1 MAEIVRG
8 WMPSD
13 PDLEVLGR
21 RNTGWCTL
29 KPRDHVR
36 RQTAAACL
44 SQEELEIIRRVVAR
58 AEVFDRTEEQRLRL
72 LALQCEKVLSSAHGD
87 GSTSCVF
94 CARSFDLGQKY
105 NHVICKDC
113 GKATCISCKAD
124 YKQHSGEVICLCKSC
139 LNQRELWMK
148 SGAWFTNTLPTVKEP
163 TLKPPQVLKNQ
174 LVRAH
179 DVTMMDEL
187 STKERSQPE
196 PSDVAPPSFDHVLPL
211 GSIHT
216 RKPAG
221 DSTSNEIINAHF
233 TQPSEAKTK
242 TDPGA
247 VSKEDS
253 CHQIQPEV
261 STILNVADQTPSDSQ
276 PPLIEEVHSSIEQT
290 QQVNALPTSNVVDS
304 YEQQTGEDLVTSS
317 KESYDW
323 KCKRGKYV
331 KKGAPKKANVKEG
344 TPGKHNPPVR
354 DTCTSTSALPQVILQ
369 QEVLIGD
376 QNETIPAP
384 PTEAT
389 STSTTI
395 PFSSPYRLSQLKPVE
410 GTPAWDGL
418 ECVDTQHPLIETV
431 PPHRTLPEVPEVEKA
446 GVEVKNKGTNVEA
459 KIAENEAQL
468 SQCDQGMI
476 GHGQSALS
484 TTSTIT
490 DEIPLCVQPLKPDE
504 TGASTFESVQQHT
517 TCSEGIVD
525 PHGYRNGEDQD
536 MISKEPYDW
545 KRKRGRYVKRDQ
557 RKKTNTGEEALGK
570 PSPPQDANTPQSLP
584 QTPSQQGLIEGQSE
598 IKSVLIT
605 ELPSM
610 DVASMASREAL
621 LIAATTNV
629 SLQIPAD
636 SIPTSDMSV
645 EEASKRN
652 GISEAVC
659 DTLPSEL
666 SNGEYSVEGQPLAS
680 KAGDKDGTVVGLG
693 KAENDRPAKREEVY
707 PHDRIILH
715 PVAVHLPGAKIS
727 TNEQGQAEVSITSSI
742 TGATPLSTQQCAT
755 PPVDATDISK
765 HQTGDLD
772 TTREESFDWRHKRG
786 THVKKKS
793 QRKKTNDGEEAQEKY
808 HPPPPDTSTTSLP
821 QVLSHQDALISVGSI
836 FQHFVEPTPTA
847 PNETLAK
854 LVCVGLENVETQPPY
869 QQPTSGLSGDVLDRM
884 LSELPSVEKG
894 NTEGKLDVKLSTSEN
909 QEVIV
914 VVLGKAECDIPA
926 ETVEAHFKQEDIL
939 QPVVIHTPDTKTR
952 PHTKDLDVSSE
963 GLKSDKGQ
971 TAASISSIVS
981 GLDIQLSKLDGKVV
995 SAIETTQQLITPP
1008 EDTVDPHEHQTDTTS
1023 KEYFDW
1029 KSKRGK
1035 YVKKKK
1041 TNTGEV
1047 VLEKHYKPLQDAST
1061 ASSQQV
1067 PSQQDRTETE
1077 TIEPTSTNPIETIA
1091 ESSHPTLELDTA
1103 FSISTEPDE
1112 EATKHSSIGGGLKC
1126 VDTPP
1131 PCQQQ
1136 TSEPNGTIVDGS
1148 IIDDRIEAQLEVM
1161 SLRDGG
1167 GESVAVSLC
1176 EPAEAIINAAI
1187 NGLNVSSLETAFDKK
1202 EHPELSINATLPPDI
1217 QPSKVEEVFS
1227 TIETTQQLIILPED
1241 TVHSQKTEDLDTT
1254 REESFDWRR
1263 KRGTHVKKKSQ
1274 RKKTN
1279 DGEEVQHHP
1288 PPQETN
1294 AASLPQVPSHQDAL
1308 IRVETEILSVEPTHT
1323 VPTVIMAELSHAT
1336 LVQDTALSIQTE
1348 PDEEA
1353 SKHSS
1358 IGGGLESLDTP
1369 PPCQQPTSD
1378 PNGTI
1383 LDGTQSEISIIEDRI
1398 EAKLDNVS
1406 LRDVGGESVAIS
1418 LLSPAE
1424 AIISAAMKDL
1434 KVSSLETA
1442 FDNKEHPELSINAIL
1457 PPDIQPSKV
1466 EEVLSTI
1473 ETTQHLITLPEDTV
1487 HSQTGDLDTTMEESF
1502 DWRRKRGTQVKKK
1515 SQRKKTNDGE
1525 EAQHHP
1531 PPQETNAASLPQ
1543 VPSHQDTLIRVET
1556 GILSVEAPHTVP
1568 SEIMAEL
1575 SHPTLELDTALPTEP
1590 DEEASKHS
1598 SIGGGLESVDTPP
1611 SCQLQTS
1618 EPSGTI
1624 PERALLEVS
1633 SKIEAKL
1640 DVMTLRDG
1648 EGECVAVSLC
1658 EPAVKEMPH
1667 LLEEKI
1673 LQHMTVLHPAEVTIS
1688 AAIKDLNVSSLE
1700 TVFDK
1705 KEQPELPTTTTNSA
1719 DIQPSKP
1726 EWNVVST
1733 IETITPPEDTAD
1745 QHEHQIGDLDTTRE
1759 ESFDWRRKR
1768 GTQVKKKSQ
1777 RKKTNDGEEA
1787 QHHPPPQETNAASLL
1802 QVPSHQ
1808 DTLIRVE
1815 TEILS
1820 VEPPHTVPTETIA
1833 ELSHPTLEL
1842 DTALPTEPDEEA
1854 SKHSSIGG
1862 GLESVD
1868 TPPSC
1873 QLQTSEPSG
1882 TLPER
1887 ALLEVSSKIEAKLDP
1902 MTLRDGEGESVAVS
1916 LCEPAVKE
1924 MPHLQEEKILQHMTV
1939 LHPAEVTISAAI
1951 KDLNVSFLETVFD
1964 KKEQLELPTTTTNSA
1979 AIQPSKPEWNVV
1991 STIETITPPKDNAY
2005 PHEHQTGDLDTTR
2018 EESFDWRRKR
2028 GTQVKKKSQ
2037 RKKTNDGEEAQH
2049 HPPPQETNA
2058 ASLPHVPSYQDALIR
2073 VEIEILS
2080 VEPTHTVPTVIM
2092 AELSHVTLV
2101 QDTAL
2106 SIQTEPDEETSKHSS
2121 IGGGLESVD
2130 TPPPCQ
2136 QPTSYPNGT
2145 FRDGTQSKV
2154 SIIEDRIEAKLDV
2167 MSLRDGR
2174 GESVAISLLSP
2185 AEAIISAAMK
2195 DLKVSSLATAFDN
2208 KEHPELSINAILPPD
2223 IQPSKV
2229 EEVLSTTETM
2239 QHLITLPEDTVHSQ
2253 TGDLDTTMKESFDW
2267 RRKRGT
2273 QVKKKSQR
2281 KKTNDGEEAQHHP
2294 PPQETNAASL
2304 PQVPSH
2310 QDTLIR
2316 VETGIL
2322 SVEAPHTV
2330 PSEIMAELSHPTLE
2344 LDTALPTAPD
2354 EEASKHS
2361 SIGGGLESV
2370 DTPPSCQ
2377 LQTSEPSGTIPE
2389 RALLEVSSK
2398 IEAKLDVMTLRDGE
2412 GESVAVSLC
2421 EPAVKEMPHLLEE
2434 KILQHMTVLHPAEV
2448 TTSAAIKDL
2457 NVSSLETVFDKKE
2470 QPELPTTTTNS
2481 ADIQPSK
2488 PEWNVV
2494 STIETITPPEDNAY
2508 PHEHQTGDLDTTME
2522 ESFDWSRKRGTQVKK
2537 KSQRKKTNDGEEAQ
2551 HHPPPQETNAASLPQ
2566 VPSHQ
2571 DALIRVETEILSV
2584 EPTHI
2589 VPTVIMAELSHAT
2602 LVQDTALS
2610 IQTEPDEEASKVSSI
2625 SGGLESV
2632 DTPPSCQQPT
2642 SDPNGTILD
2651 GTQSEVSIIEDRI
2664 EAKLD
2669 VMSLRDGG
2677 GESVAIS
2684 LLSPAEA
2691 IITAAMKDQ
2700 NVSSLE
2706 TAFDNKEHPE
2716 LSINAILPPDIQPS
2730 KVEEVLSTIETTQH
2744 LITLPED
2751 TVHSQ
2756 TGDLDTTMEESFD
2769 WRRKRGTQV
2778 KKKSQRKKTNDGE
2791 EAQHHPP
2798 PQKTNAASL
2807 PQVPSHQDT
2816 LIRVETGILSV
2827 EPPHTVPTE
2836 TIAELSHPTL
2846 ELDTALPTEPDE
2858 EASKHSSIGGGL
2870 ESVDTPPSCQL
2881 QTSEPIGTIP
2891 ERALLEVSSKI
2902 EAKLDVMTLRDG
2914 EGESVAVS
2922 LCEPAVK
2929 EMPHLQ
2935 EEKILQHMT
2944 VLHPAEVT
2952 ISAAIKDLNVSF
2964 LETVFDKK
2972 EQPEL
2977 PTTTTN
2983 SADIQPSKP
2992 EWNVVSTIETITTPE
3007 DTADQH
3013 EHQVGDLDTTREE
3026 SFDWRRKRGTQVK
3039 KKSQRKKTNDGEEVQ
3054 HHPPPQETNAASL
3067 PQVPSHQDA
3076 LIRVET
3082 GILSVEPPHTVPT
3095 ETIAEL
3101 SHPTLELDTA
3111 LPTEP
3116 DEEASKHSSIGGGLE
3131 SVDTPPPCQLQTSE
3145 PSGTI
3150 PDRALLEVSSKI
3162 EAKLDAMTLR
3172 DGEGESVSLC
3182 ELAVKEMSHLQE
3194 EKVQHVTVLHPA
3206 EVAIS
3211 ATIKDLNVSFLETVN
3226 EQPELPTTTTNSAD
3240 IQPSKPQWNVVSTI
3254 ETITPPEDNAD
3265 PHEHQTGDLDTTMKE
3280 SFDWRR
3286 KRGTQVKKKS
3296 QRKKTNDGEEAQHH
3310 PPPQETNA
3318 ASLPQ
3323 LPSHQDTLIRVET
3336 EILSVEPPHTVPTET
3351 IAELS
3356 HPTLELDTALPTE
3369 PDEEASKH
3377 SSIGGGLESVDTPPS
3392 CQLQTSEPSGTIPDR
3407 ALLEVSSKIEAKLDV
3422 MTLRDGEGESVSLC
3436 ELAVKEMSHLQEEK
3450 IQHVTVLHPVEATIS
3465 AAIKDLNVKDLNVF
3479 SLVTVFDK
3487 KENSELPII
3496 ITLPPDIQ
3504 PSNLEGKAISAIE
3517 TTQQLITPPEDTVD
3531 SHEHQTGDLD
3541 LANKES
3547 FDWRR
3552 KRGTQVKKK
3561 SQRKKTNDGEEVQ
3574 HHPPPQETN
3583 AASLPQV
3590 PSHQDT
3596 LIRVETGILSVEA
3609 PHTVPTEIIAE
3620 LSHPTLVLDTA
3631 LPIPTEPDEEANKR
3645 SSISGGLECVDTPP
3659 CQQPTSDPN
3668 GTIPV
3673 RAYPEAYPEVSSVEQ
3688 NKIEGK
3694 SDVMLST
3701 QENEE
3706 STVLCGAKDETTAMK
3721 EMSCVHLE
3729 QGKTLQLERCVH
3741 PAEANISADIKDL
3754 HISLERVIDK
3764 KEVSEVSVTA
3774 TIPLDIQP
3782 SKLEAL
3788 STIGTTQPLITL
3800 PEATVDSHEHQTRD
3814 LDANNEESI
3823 GWRHNRGTH
3832 VKKGH
3837 RRKTNTGKEALVK
3850 HHSPLQVVSTSVS
3863 LQFISQQTLPLSEAM
3878 VDTVDEISVAD
3889 CVHKHMVY
3897 NNSDKH
3903 ALVNSCGFLVQ
3914 ETDVVKLP
3922 AEMTNLEQ
3930 PNTEDTTFV
3939 IPEGEKTI
3947 NLVKENLPITDTVCS
3962 VNLKGFNDYVIGD
3975 EQQQHTAESN
3985 ELLPQAGST
3994 PYIQR
3999 GTTTSHLTEAIPP
4012 EVIDTTAGKRHI
4024 HGSLEGAKCEQRQ
4037 QEESIVESPSDVVTP
4052 KIVGDLISIIEPAKQ
4067 LNAQQ
4072 ADTVSDGTTEADVVI
4087 PSMPQ
4092 GHKLVHLTYARPKRS
4107 ARAPSKGLRMSFG
4120 EHSNFSST
4128 STSAQQAADEGG
4140 LKGPHFLEPAQEVS
4154 PSRCINSSNP
4164 DHMVATPTTTTSLV
4178 SELHRAFRHPK
4189 WSTLVCP
4196 IDKYEEQTP
4205 VTSRADTDAAGTGSN
4220 YPYITLKTD
4229 GAVKPITESSI
4240 TTSTHPTLMPNV
4252 LQTSTT
4258 PKSTIT
4264 ASGISLTTEL
4274 HNVFTL
4280 PKWRKIT
4287 GVCAVEPVEHHD
4299 SNSHTWPRCRLAANV
4314 LSDEIIDRTPSEV
4327 PGMEVSIEGNLD
4339 IIMAPTDGHKLVHL
4353 THSRPKRSARAPSKG
4368 ITRLA
4373 GVHSKVSTTEERLT
4387 SHLVADGNRLTEP
4400 HHLELSQDLHKTDAI
4415 PVAPIIALHTLPTS
4429 LSSELHH
4436 MFTLPKWR
4444 KLMCPIDV
4452 YDEQIPVTSCEN
4464 ATTVEESN
4472 IARTTGQVDSNL
4484 IPTPT
4489 TLVASSETSVA
4500 IVTTSSPYSTPVLDA
4515 IQTVTSLRTLT
4526 NDVHRTL
4533 PVPLTTDVV
4542 GTSVPPEA
4550 HLEVMY
4556 DNHTAVCCE
4565 LEKESLHQQPTSVHS
4580 EDSFGRTPSKVPSVE
4595 DCVEGKRSNIVP
4607 TEGQNEGVVSDG
4619 AMIKSA
4625 CDVADTANDSNKDIS
4640 PISLAN
4646 VSLVQSNIGAH
4657 VTSLD
4662 GSTEVLMCDEG
4673 QPEVPIILS
4682 VDCESP
4688 LDIGAP
4694 IHEGVLQIAITSP
4707 PNTTEQPQQQTPE
4720 EDVDGAGTD
4729 PFQWK
4734 RKKRIKIGLSMPT
4747 NAKDAVFHQHLGQH
4761 SSTPLEIAQPDPL
4774 VLSAP
4779 NDETREPS
4787 LQAEGAPE
4795 MPTAHNSMTEQ
4806 VERNASSL
4814 GYVTPSDMLHRP
4826 HASVDEDAGTTD
4838 KSVTATYE
4846 EKPRDDRGLLS
4857 LTVTSEENIKTAA
4870 FSGPQIEIPLPL
4882 NELKIMLP
4890 SEAMSIALPET
4901 MSLGIA
4907 EVVPTAL
4914 IAASPTDQATSPS
4927 TVFSE
4932 LRMVEPTENLD
4943 PNNTMKD
4950 MAANDT
4956 LEALH
4961 ERNGKQ
4967 NTNLDTHP
4975 ATFETSVHV
4984 PVIEDAIC
4992 NPVERDTICSPARDV
5007 PSKRD
5012 VPPTG
5017 DVPPTSSTNAQGD
5030 TSGDRMLPHPVEDTK
5045 QSAEHEGVDAEEVSG
5060 SQHSDEFKWRRGR
5073 VVRRK
5078 KTVPKEMGDEENEL
5092 LPQPRPRSAAI
5103 ERSISPM
5110 SELIPRP
5117 HSEAFEKNASVQSQ
5131 PHSAIVGSPNI
5142 SPCHDRTPQQRPH
5155 SGAVEKGGSPCH
5167 DPTPQQR
5174 PCSGAVE
5181 KGGSPCH
5188 DPTPQQRPHSG
5199 AIEKGGSP
5207 CHDPTPQQRPRSG
5220 AIEKGGSPCHDPTP
5234 QQRPRSG
5241 AVEKGGSPCHDPTP
5255 QQRPRSGAVE
5265 KGGSP
5270 CHDPTPQQRPRS
5282 GAIEKG
5288 GSPCHD
5294 PTPQRP
5300 RSGAVEKGG
5309 SPCHDPTPQQR
5320 PRSGAVEKGGS
5331 PHHDPILELGPDQTP
5346 PPNGDTPVLS
5356 GHKTSG
5362 TAIAAQIPPG
5372 KATEEKT
5379 SFLRRKGARRDA
5391 SEHHK

>member
-1 MAEIVRG
+1 M
-8 WMPSD
+8 
-13 PDLEVLGR
+13 
-21 RNTGWCTL
+21 
-29 KPRDHVR
+29 
-36 RQTAAACL
+36 Q
-44 SQEELEIIRRVVAR
+44 
-58 AEVFDRTEEQRLRL
+58 
-72 LALQCEKVLSSAHGD
+72 
-87 GSTSCVF
+87 
-94 CARSFDLGQKY
+94 
-105 NHVICKDC
+105 
-113 GKATCISCKAD
+113 
-124 YKQHSGEVICLCKSC
+124 
-139 LNQRELWMK
+139 
-148 SGAWFTNTLPTVKEP
+148 
-163 TLKPPQVLKNQ
+163 
-174 LVRAH
+174 
-179 DVTMMDEL
+179 
-187 STKERSQPE
+187 
-196 PSDVAPPSFDHVLPL
+196 L

-652 GISEAVC
+652 GIRYGDTWPSYQQPIFVHSEAVC

-821 QVLSHQDALISVGSI
+821 QVSSHQDALISVGSI

-1091 ESSHPTLELDTA
+1091 ESSHPTLVQDTA

-1136 TSEPNGTIVDGS
+1136 TSESNGTIVDGS

-1358 IGGGLESLDTP
+1358 IGGGLESVDTP

-1531 PPQETNAASLPQ
+1531 PPQKTNAASLPQ

-1590 DEEASKHS
+1590 DDEASKHS

-1624 PERALLEVS
+1624 PERALSEVS

-1673 LQHMTVLHPAEVTIS
+1673 LQHMTVLHPAEVTTS

-1733 IETITPPEDTAD
+1733 VETITPPEDTAD
-1745 QHEHQIGDLDTTRE
+1745 QHEHQFGDLDTTRE

-1820 VEPPHTVPTETIA
+1820 VEPPHTVPTEIIA
-1833 ELSHPTLEL
+1833 EFSHPTLEL

-1939 LHPAEVTISAAI
+1939 LHPAEVTTSAAI

-2037 RKKTNDGEEAQH
+2037 RKKTNDGEEVQH

-2136 QPTSYPNGT
+2136 QPTSDPNGT
-2145 FRDGTQSKV
+2145 FRDGTQSEV

-2361 SIGGGLESV
+2361 SIVGGLESV

-2610 IQTEPDEEASKVSSI
+2610 IQTEPDEEASKHSSI
-2625 SGGLESV
+2625 GGGLESV

-2836 TIAELSHPTL
+2836 TIAEFSHPTL

-2870 ESVDTPPSCQL
+2870 
-2881 QTSEPIGTIP
+2881 
-2891 ERALLEVSSKI
+2891 K
-2902 EAKLDVMTLRDG
+2902 
-2914 EGESVAVS
+2914 
-2922 LCEPAVK
+2922 
-2929 EMPHLQ
+2929 
-2935 EEKILQHMT
+2935 
-2944 VLHPAEVT
+2944 
-2952 ISAAIKDLNVSF
+2952 
-2964 LETVFDKK
+2964 
-2972 EQPEL
+2972 
-2977 PTTTTN
+2977 
-2983 SADIQPSKP
+2983 
-2992 EWNVVSTIETITTPE
+2992 
-3007 DTADQH
+3007 
-3013 EHQVGDLDTTREE
+3013 
-3026 SFDWRRKRGTQVK
+3026 
-3039 KKSQRKKTNDGEEVQ
+3039 
-3054 HHPPPQETNAASL
+3054 
-3067 PQVPSHQDA
+3067 
-3076 LIRVET
+3076 
-3082 GILSVEPPHTVPT
+3082 
-3095 ETIAEL
+3095 
-3101 SHPTLELDTA
+3101 
-3111 LPTEP
+3111 
-3116 DEEASKHSSIGGGLE
+3116 
-3131 SVDTPPPCQLQTSE
+3131 
-3145 PSGTI
+3145 
-3150 PDRALLEVSSKI
+3150 
-3162 EAKLDAMTLR
+3162 
-3172 DGEGESVSLC
+3172 
-3182 ELAVKEMSHLQE
+3182 
-3194 EKVQHVTVLHPA
+3194 
-3206 EVAIS
+3206 
-3211 ATIKDLNVSFLETVN
+3211 
-3226 EQPELPTTTTNSAD
+3226 
-3240 IQPSKPQWNVVSTI
+3240 
-3254 ETITPPEDNAD
+3254 
-3265 PHEHQTGDLDTTMKE
+3265 
-3280 SFDWRR
+3280 
-3286 KRGTQVKKKS
+3286 
-3296 QRKKTNDGEEAQHH
+3296 
-3310 PPPQETNA
+3310 
-3318 ASLPQ
+3318 
-3323 LPSHQDTLIRVET
+3323 
-3336 EILSVEPPHTVPTET
+3336 
-3351 IAELS
+3351 
-3356 HPTLELDTALPTE
+3356 
-3369 PDEEASKH
+3369 
-3377 SSIGGGLESVDTPPS
+3377 SVDTPPS

-3889 CVHKHMVY
+3889 CVHKHMVH

-4120 EHSNFSST
+4120 EHSNFPST

-4154 PSRCINSSNP
+4154 PSRCINSSDP

-4205 VTSRADTDAAGTGSN
+4205 VTSRADTDAAGTESN

-4287 GVCAVEPVEHHD
+4287 GVCTVEPVEHHD
-4299 SNSHTWPRCRLAANV
+4299 SNSYTWPRCRLAANV

-4353 THSRPKRSARAPSKG
+4353 THSRPKRAARAPSKG

-4373 GVHSKVSTTEERLT
+4373 GVHSKVSTTEETLT

-4415 PVAPIIALHTLPTS
+4415 PVAPITALHTLPTS

-4452 YDEQIPVTSCEN
+4452 YDEQIPVTSCAN

-4472 IARTTGQVDSNL
+4472 IARTTGQVDANL

-4500 IVTTSSPYSTPVLDA
+4500 IVTPSSPYSTPVLDA

-4533 PVPLTTDVV
+4533 PVPLTTDAV

-4694 IHEGVLQIAITSP
+4694 IHEGVLQIANTSP

-5167 DPTPQQR
+5167 DPTPQRPRSGAVEKGGSPCHDPTPQQR
-5174 PCSGAVE
+5174 PRSGAIEKGGSPCHDPTPQQRPRSGAVE

>member
-1 MAEIVRG
+1 M
-8 WMPSD
+8 
-13 PDLEVLGR
+13 
-21 RNTGWCTL
+21 
-29 KPRDHVR
+29 
-36 RQTAAACL
+36 Q
-44 SQEELEIIRRVVAR
+44 
-58 AEVFDRTEEQRLRL
+58 
-72 LALQCEKVLSSAHGD
+72 
-87 GSTSCVF
+87 
-94 CARSFDLGQKY
+94 
-105 NHVICKDC
+105 
-113 GKATCISCKAD
+113 
-124 YKQHSGEVICLCKSC
+124 
-139 LNQRELWMK
+139 
-148 SGAWFTNTLPTVKEP
+148 
-163 TLKPPQVLKNQ
+163 
-174 LVRAH
+174 
-179 DVTMMDEL
+179 
-187 STKERSQPE
+187 
-196 PSDVAPPSFDHVLPL
+196 L

-290 QQVNALPTSNVVDS
+290 QQVNALPTGNVVDS

-395 PFSSPYRLSQLKPVE
+395 PFSSPYRLSQLKQVE

-468 SQCDQGMI
+468 SQYDQGMMI

-504 TGASTFESVQQHT
+504 TGASYFESVQQHT

-629 SLQIPAD
+629 SLQISAD

-645 EEASKRN
+645 DEASKRN
-652 GISEAVC
+652 GIRYGDTWPSYQQPIFVHSEAVC

-693 KAENDRPAKREEVY
+693 KAENDRPAIREEVY

-821 QVLSHQDALISVGSI
+821 QVSSHQDALISVGSI

-995 SAIETTQQLITPP
+995 SAIEKTQQLITPP

-1091 ESSHPTLELDTA
+1091 ELSHPTLVQDTA

-1148 IIDDRIEAQLEVM
+1148 IIDDRIEAKLEVM

-1241 TVHSQKTEDLDTT
+1241 TVHSQKTGDLDTT

-1348 PDEEA
+1348 PDEET

-1358 IGGGLESLDTP
+1358 IGGGLESVDTP
-1369 PPCQQPTSD
+1369 PSCQQPTSD

-1383 LDGTQSEISIIEDRI
+1383 LDGTQSEVSIIEDRI

-1487 HSQTGDLDTTMEESF
+1487 HSQTGDLDTTREESF

-1515 SQRKKTNDGE
+1515 SQRKKTNNGE

-1575 SHPTLELDTALPTEP
+1575 SHPTLELDTALPTAP

-1611 SCQLQTS
+1611 PCQLQTS

-1673 LQHMTVLHPAEVTIS
+1673 PQHMTVLHPAEVTIS

-1787 QHHPPPQETNAASLL
+1787 QHHPPPQETNAASLP
-1802 QVPSHQ
+1802 QVSSHQ

-1815 TEILS
+1815 TKILY

-1868 TPPSC
+1868 TPPPC
-1873 QLQTSEPSG
+1873 QLQISEPSG
-1882 TLPER
+1882 TIPER
-1887 ALLEVSSKIEAKLDP
+1887 ALLEVSSKIEAKLDI

-1964 KKEQLELPTTTTNSA
+1964 KKEQPELPTTTTNSA

-1991 STIETITPPKDNAY
+1991 STIETITPPEDNAY

-2037 RKKTNDGEEAQH
+2037 RKKTNDGEEVQH
-2049 HPPPQETNA
+2049 HPSPQETNA

-2101 QDTAL
+2101 RDTAL
-2106 SIQTEPDEETSKHSS
+2106 SIQTEPDEEASKHSS

-2130 TPPPCQ
+2130 TPPSCQ
-2136 QPTSYPNGT
+2136 QPTSDPNGT
-2145 FRDGTQSKV
+2145 FRDGTQSEV

-2167 MSLRDGR
+2167 MSLRDGW

-2195 DLKVSSLATAFDN
+2195 DLKVSSLETAFDN

-2229 EEVLSTTETM
+2229 EEVLSTTETT

-2354 EEASKHS
+2354 DKASKHS
-2361 SIGGGLESV
+2361 PIGGGLESV

-2377 LQTSEPSGTIPE
+2377 LQISEPSGTIPE

-2470 QPELPTTTTNS
+2470 QPELPTTATNS

-2551 HHPPPQETNAASLPQ
+2551 HHPPPQETNAASLPH

-2571 DALIRVETEILSV
+2571 NALIRVETEILSV

-2589 VPTVIMAELSHAT
+2589 VPTVIMAELSHVT

-2610 IQTEPDEEASKVSSI
+2610 IQTEPDEETSKHSSI
-2625 SGGLESV
+2625 GGGLESV

-2669 VMSLRDGG
+2669 VMSLRDGW

-2691 IITAAMKDQ
+2691 IISAAIKDQ

-2706 TAFDNKEHPE
+2706 TAFDKKEHPE
-2716 LSINAILPPDIQPS
+2716 LSINAILSPDIQPS

-2756 TGDLDTTMEESFD
+2756 TGHLDTTREESFD
-2769 WRRKRGTQV
+2769 WSRKRGTQV

-2798 PQKTNAASL
+2798 PQETNAASL
-2807 PQVPSHQDT
+2807 PHVPSHQDA

-2827 EPPHTVPTE
+2827 EVPHTVPTE

-2881 QTSEPIGTIP
+2881 QTSEPSGTIP
-2891 ERALLEVSSKI
+2891 DRALLEVSSKI

-2914 EGESVAVS
+2914 KGESVAVS

-2992 EWNVVSTIETITTPE
+2992 EWNVVSTIETITPPE

-3013 EHQVGDLDTTREE
+3013 EHQIGDLDTTREE

-3039 KKSQRKKTNDGEEVQ
+3039 KKSQKKTNYGEEAQ

-3082 GILSVEPPHTVPT
+3082 E
-3095 ETIAEL
+3095 
-3101 SHPTLELDTA
+3101 
-3111 LPTEP
+3111 
-3116 DEEASKHSSIGGGLE
+3116 
-3131 SVDTPPPCQLQTSE
+3131 
-3145 PSGTI
+3145 
-3150 PDRALLEVSSKI
+3150 
-3162 EAKLDAMTLR
+3162 
-3172 DGEGESVSLC
+3172 
-3182 ELAVKEMSHLQE
+3182 
-3194 EKVQHVTVLHPA
+3194 
-3206 EVAIS
+3206 
-3211 ATIKDLNVSFLETVN
+3211 
-3226 EQPELPTTTTNSAD
+3226 
-3240 IQPSKPQWNVVSTI
+3240 
-3254 ETITPPEDNAD
+3254 
-3265 PHEHQTGDLDTTMKE
+3265 
-3280 SFDWRR
+3280 
-3286 KRGTQVKKKS
+3286 
-3296 QRKKTNDGEEAQHH
+3296 
-3310 PPPQETNA
+3310 
-3318 ASLPQ
+3318 
-3323 LPSHQDTLIRVET
+3323 
-3336 EILSVEPPHTVPTET
+3336 
-3351 IAELS
+3351 
-3356 HPTLELDTALPTE
+3356 
-3369 PDEEASKH
+3369 
-3377 SSIGGGLESVDTPPS
+3377 
-3392 CQLQTSEPSGTIPDR
+3392 
-3407 ALLEVSSKIEAKLDV
+3407 
-3422 MTLRDGEGESVSLC
+3422 
-3436 ELAVKEMSHLQEEK
+3436 
-3450 IQHVTVLHPVEATIS
+3450 
-3465 AAIKDLNVKDLNVF
+3465 
-3479 SLVTVFDK
+3479 
-3487 KENSELPII
+3487 
-3496 ITLPPDIQ
+3496 
-3504 PSNLEGKAISAIE
+3504 
-3517 TTQQLITPPEDTVD
+3517 
-3531 SHEHQTGDLD
+3531 
-3541 LANKES
+3541 
-3547 FDWRR
+3547 
-3552 KRGTQVKKK
+3552 
-3561 SQRKKTNDGEEVQ
+3561 
-3574 HHPPPQETN
+3574 
-3583 AASLPQV
+3583 
-3590 PSHQDT
+3590 
-3596 LIRVETGILSVEA
+3596 ILSVEA

-3645 SSISGGLECVDTPP
+3645 SSIGGGLECVDIPP

-3688 NKIEGK
+3688 NKLEGE

-3788 STIGTTQPLITL
+3788 STIGTTQPLIPL

-4012 EVIDTTAGKRHI
+4012 EVINTTAGKRHI
-4024 HGSLEGAKCEQRQ
+4024 HGSLEGAKCEQGQ

-4120 EHSNFSST
+4120 EHSNFPST
-4128 STSAQQAADEGG
+4128 STGAQQAADEGG

-4154 PSRCINSSNP
+4154 PSRCIESSDP
-4164 DHMVATPTTTTSLV
+4164 DHMVATPTTTTSLA

-4607 TEGQNEGVVSDG
+4607 TEGQNEGVVSDE

-4625 CDVADTANDSNKDIS
+4625 CDVADTANDSNKDKS

-4707 PNTTEQPQQQTPE
+4707 PNTTEQPLQQTQE

-4779 NDETREPS
+4779 NNETREPS
-4787 LQAEGAPE
+4787 LQAERTPE
-4795 MPTAHNSMTEQ
+4795 MPTAHTEQ
-4806 VERNASSL
+4806 VERNAISL

-4846 EKPRDDRGLLS
+4846 DKPRDDRGLLS

-4914 IAASPTDQATSPS
+4914 IGVSPTDQATSPS

-4943 PNNTMKD
+4943 QNNTMKD

-4984 PVIEDAIC
+4984 PHLKYTAEEVRHDQSQLKVSPTSSASSAEVMPFPTGPIEETNKPPCQHPASVLNDSEVPSVIDKTEAVVGTCGAESQKLAKAENLHLEEEDFIHAPEAKDSSANIQDWFVVLEGVGLDQGQPEVSNIFNISFSQCAEQQTAVEEHSQKNTHQSDMTSAQHAEAAHCSRDKGEFITHGVDDVRPLTMEMVGNLPSIEGIHQPEVTTGTDITAGDVATEQMKSSVGQQNTAYDVQIHVSVQGDIITPRVVDELSEGNSKAILSLQHQDQGADMRTNEAQKMPNTAEMNVNNVPVIEDAIC

-5007 PSKRD
+5007 PS
-5012 VPPTG
+5012 TG
-5017 DVPPTSSTNAQGD
+5017 DVPPTSSANAQGD
-5030 TSGDRMLPHPVEDTK
+5030 TSGDRMLPYPVEDTK

-5131 PHSAIVGSPNI
+5131 PHSATVGSPNI
-5142 SPCHDRTPQQRPH
+5142 
-5155 SGAVEKGGSPCH
+5155 
-5167 DPTPQQR
+5167 
-5174 PCSGAVE
+5174 
-5181 KGGSPCH
+5181 
-5188 DPTPQQRPHSG
+5188 
-5199 AIEKGGSP
+5199 SP

-5288 GSPCHD
+5288 GSLCHDPTPQQRPRSGAVEKGGSPCHD
-5294 PTPQRP
+5294 PTPQQRP
-5300 RSGAVEKGG
+5300 GSGAIEKGG

-5331 PHHDPILELGPDQTP
+5331 PCHDPTPQQRPHSGAVEKGGSPHHNPILELGPDQTP